1 MFKLRGATPVL
12 RNTRPIIRP
21 RLILIGP
28 QTDHRFNCKRH
39 PGLRH
44 PHRLILR
51 IMRHIRRAMKQTIH
65 PMAAVRFDDAATS
78 TLGVFFNHGP
88 RVAESHARFD
98 ELDGFVEAF
107 AGGFDDADGGRI
119 RAGKWAYVVCFVE
132 VAVEAVVVEG
142 DIEVDDVAFEEDALV
157 GDAVTDYFIDG
168 GADGFG
174 EIDVV

>member
-1 MFKLRGATPVL
+1 MFKLRRATPIL

-21 RLILIGP
+21 RLILIRP
-28 QTDHRFNCKRH
+28 QTNHGFNRKRH

-44 PHRLILR
+44 AHRLILR

-65 PMAAVRFDDAATS
+65 PMAAVCFDDAATS
-78 TLGVFFNHGP
+78 TFGVFFNHGA

-107 AGGFDDADGGRI
+107 AGGFDDADGGRV

-132 VAVEAVVVEG
+132 VTVEAVVVEG
-142 DIEVDDVAFEEDALV
+142 DVEVDDVAFEEDALV
-157 GDAVTDYFIDG
+157 GDAVADYFVDG
-168 GADGFG
+168 CADGFG
-174 EIDVV
+174 KVDVV